1 MNSTATLAGDGEAP
15 ARELRSAL
23 GWWGQPV
30 PGPGA
35 NERPLGREEP
45 RGRPSS
51 VRRVSHQ
58 WERTDS

>member
-45 RGRPSS
+45 
-51 VRRVSHQ
+51 
-58 WERTDS
+58 